1 MDGTAPARRVVIP
14 ATAGIQGSPGS
25 RPAPGRQKGPTSL
38 CNLVVIALRHPVPN
52 VWSVPL

>member
-25 RPAPGRQKGPTSL
+25 RPAPGRQKGPTCL